1 MQPSKDALPYSE
13 LPEVDRYTLS
23 KLAQVMDDVRESY
36 DKYQFY
42 RFYQLVQRFMVV
54 DLSNFYFDICK
65 YVHVCY
71 NCMCLAFTGC
81 FWMVQTNVEYS
92 PPPRAAICDRRST
105 PKSASVY
112 EFGSCSDNR
121 ARADFPGVL
130 LSWYLLTTTVLHE
143 STVDRYPEGFSCSAV
158 SNRSLLFS
166 SLLWIS
172 FQ

>member
-1 MQPSKDALPYSE
+1 MLQPSKDALPYSE

-71 NCMCLAFTGC
+71 SFLRNVC
-81 FWMVQTNVEYS
+81 FALTWRLRIGREDVDYS
-92 PPPRAAICDRRST
+92 LPARAAVHGHG
-105 PKSASVY
+105 PVQ
-112 EFGSCSDNR
+112 
-121 ARADFPGVL
+121 L
-130 LSWYLLTTTVLHE
+130 LLRHLQVSQCLSFFHCVCLTLTWC
-143 STVDRYPEGFSCSAV
+143 F
-158 SNRSLLFS
+158 
-166 SLLWIS
+166 
-172 FQ
+172 